1 MLLTLKMVA
10 SCQSRFIIKIF
21 VIVCKTS
28 VSVNLLAYV
37 NNNLSPEMNDNG
49 NAVAILTMKVSSY
62 QIAYIS

>member
-1 MLLTLKMVA
+1 MVA

>member
-1 MLLTLKMVA
+1 MVA
-10 SCQSRFIIKIF
+10 SYQSRFIIKIF